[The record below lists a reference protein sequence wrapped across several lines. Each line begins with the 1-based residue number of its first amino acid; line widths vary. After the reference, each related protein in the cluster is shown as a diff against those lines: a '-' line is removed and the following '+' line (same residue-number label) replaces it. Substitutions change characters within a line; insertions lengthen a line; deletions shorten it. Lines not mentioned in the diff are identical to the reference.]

1 MERGAKLMFFVS
13 LLLIFLLGV
22 FCLATIDYLFNR
34 SELNR
39 TLARFDQI
47 EQNMK
52 REQDQ

>member
-1 MERGAKLMFFVS
+1 
-13 LLLIFLLGV
+13 
-22 FCLATIDYLFNR
+22 LFNR